1 MLGTLL
7 KYEFKAVGRILLPLF
22 GAWLIAA
29 ALLGLSI
36 GGDGGQ
42 SVLFMALTALLYG
55 GVAMAALILTTIIL
69 IQRFYKNLLGNEG
82 YLMFTLPVSTGQHII
97 NKLLSA
103 SAWGTIGTV
112 VAIASGILI
121 AMTIEGPA
129 TLFEEIRFMVGD
141 LQVVLGEG
149 GITFL
154 LMLEMLVVIFL
165 AFGVVGAKV
174 YAAIA
179 VGHQWSNHRIM
190 GAIIAYIGF
199 GIIETIIG
207 NIVGAITDNSWFYTK
222 LDSISMNMSTAGFA
236 SLVMFA
242 GIIICAIV
250 AAIYGVISWLLLD
263 RKLNLE

>member
-69 IQRFYKNLLGNEG
+69 IQRFYNNLLGNEG

-129 TLFEEIRFMVGD
+129 TLFEEIQFMVGD

-165 AFGVVGAKV
+165 AFGVIGAKV

-250 AAIYGVISWLLLD
+250 AAIYGFVSWKLLD
-263 RKLNLE
+263 KRLNLE

>member
-42 SVLFMALTALLYG
+42 SVLFMVLTALLYG

-112 VAIASGILI
+112 VAIASGLLI
-121 AMTIEGPA
+121 AMTIEGPG

-165 AFGVVGAKV
+165 AFGVVG
-174 YAAIA
+174 
-179 VGHQWSNHRIM
+179 
-190 GAIIAYIGF
+190 
-199 GIIETIIG
+199 
-207 NIVGAITDNSWFYTK
+207 
-222 LDSISMNMSTAGFA
+222 
-236 SLVMFA
+236 
-242 GIIICAIV
+242 
-250 AAIYGVISWLLLD
+250 D
-263 RKLNLE
+263 RKSVV